1 MLWGDK
7 PYNSL
12 NYELKKEFSKKIAK
26 ISIDGGFTC
35 PNRDGKV
42 GYGGCIFCSSKGSGD
57 FAESRKLSIKEQIKK
72 GKEQTS
78 KKWKDTGYIA
88 YFQSY
93 TNTYAP
99 IDELRK
105 KYYEA
110 IECDDICG
118 IAIATRP
125 DCLPFDVLE
134 LLSEINQKTYIWV
147 ELGFQTSNEN
157 SAKFIN
163 RCYDN
168 SVFEYAIKE
177 LKKRNIKVV
186 VHTIM
191 GLPNETK
198 EDMLNTVKYVCS
210 FNIDGI
216 KLQLLHVLS
225 DSKLYEYYKEN
236 KFHILDKEEYTD
248 IIIEAIENI
257 PENIVIHRITGDGSK
272 ENLIEPLWSLDKRGT
287 LNLIHKK
294 MREKHS
300 FQGKNLKNV

>member
-134 LLSEINQKTYIWV
+134 LLSEINQKTYLWV

>member
-12 NYELKKEFSKKIAK
+12 NYELKKEFGKKIAK

-134 LLSEINQKTYIWV
+134 LLSEINKKTYLWV

-168 SVFEYAIKE
+168 SVFEYAVKE

-236 KFHILDKEEYTD
+236 KFHIFDKEEYTD

>member
-12 NYELKKEFSKKIAK
+12 NYELKKEFGKKIAK

-35 PNRDGKV
+35 PNRDGSA

-57 FAESRKLSIKEQIKK
+57 FAENRSLSIKEQIENGKK
-72 GKEQTS
+72 QTS
-78 KKWKDTGYIA
+78 KKWKDTDYIA

-110 IECDDICG
+110 LECKDICG

-134 LLSEINQKTYIWV
+134 LLSEINKKTYLWV

-168 SVFEYAIKE
+168 IVFENAVKE

-216 KLQLLHVLS
+216 KLQLLHILS
-225 DSKLYEYYKEN
+225 DSKLYEYYKNN
-236 KFHILDKEEYTD
+236 KFHILDKDEYID
-248 IIIEAIENI
+248 IVIEAIENI
-257 PENIVIHRITGDGSK
+257 PENIVIHRLTGDGSRK
-272 ENLIEPLWSLDKRGT
+272 NLIEPLWSLDKRGT

-300 FQGKNLKNV
+300 FQGKNLKNI

>member
-12 NYELKKEFSKKIAK
+12 NYELKKEFGKKIAK

-35 PNRDGKV
+35 PNRDGSV

-57 FAESRKLSIKEQIKK
+57 FAESRKLSIKEQIEK

-110 IECDDICG
+110 IECKDICG

-125 DCLPFDVLE
+125 DCLSFDVLE
-134 LLSEINQKTYIWV
+134 LLSEINQKTYLWV

-168 SVFEYAIKE
+168 SVFENAVKE

-210 FNIDGI
+210 FSIDGI
-216 KLQLLHVLS
+216 KLQLLHILS

-236 KFHILDKEEYTD
+236 KFHILDKYEYAD

-257 PENIVIHRITGDGSK
+257 PENIVIHRITGDGSR
-272 ENLIEPLWSLDKRGT
+272 ENLIAPLWSLDKRGT

-300 FQGKNLKNV
+300 FQGKNLKNI

>member
-12 NYELKKEFSKKIAK
+12 NYELKKEFGKKIAK

-35 PNRDGKV
+35 PNRDGSV

-57 FAESRKLSIKEQIKK
+57 FAESRKLSIKEQIEK

-78 KKWKDTGYIA
+78 KKWKDAGYIA

-99 IDELRK
+99 INELRK

-110 IECDDICG
+110 IECKDICG

-134 LLSEINQKTYIWV
+134 LLSEINEKTYLWV

-168 SVFEYAIKE
+168 LVFENTVKE

-216 KLQLLHVLS
+216 KLQLLHILS

-257 PENIVIHRITGDGSK
+257 PENIVIHRITGDGSR

>member
-1 MLWGDK
+1 
-7 PYNSL
+7 
-12 NYELKKEFSKKIAK
+12 
-26 ISIDGGFTC
+26 
-35 PNRDGKV
+35 
-42 GYGGCIFCSSKGSGD
+42 
-57 FAESRKLSIKEQIKK
+57 
-72 GKEQTS
+72 
-78 KKWKDTGYIA
+78 
-88 YFQSY
+88 
-93 TNTYAP
+93 
-99 IDELRK
+99 
-105 KYYEA
+105 
-110 IECDDICG
+110 
-118 IAIATRP
+118 
-125 DCLPFDVLE
+125 
-134 LLSEINQKTYIWV
+134 
-147 ELGFQTSNEN
+147 
-157 SAKFIN
+157 
-163 RCYDN
+163 
-168 SVFEYAIKE
+168 
-177 LKKRNIKVV
+177 
-186 VHTIM
+186 M

-236 KFHILDKEEYTD
+236 KIHILDKEEYTD